1 MCGIAGEVSVDSV
14 NRDAVEK
21 MIAKMEHRGPDA
33 SGIWSDEHCVLGH
46 RRLSIID
53 LSPAG
58 SQPMCEPTRG
68 IVVAFNGEI
77 FNFRDLRESL
87 EKSGH
92 AFEGGSDTE
101 VLLRA
106 YCEWGAGVV
115 ERIRGMFAFAVWD
128 PGARTLLLARDR
140 FGRKPLFYAFDG
152 SRFVFASELD
162 ALVSGLDNRPVI
174 SEDGFASYLRFGY
187 VPGQAS
193 VLQGIERLRPGEVLT
208 WKGGKLDRRYCTG
221 ALDFPG
227 HPPWSPEVMHSTLRK
242 TLRSAVSD
250 RLVSDVP
257 LGCFLSGGIDSS
269 LVVAVAREIY
279 GPGLKTFTIS
289 FPGTARDEGTGAA
302 RIAKKLD
309 TDHCQI
315 DIRPSDLEAGYLET
329 LTKCPEPLGD
339 DSFIPTYFISR
350 ATREHV
356 TVALS
361 GDGGDEL
368 FGGYP
373 KYHQI
378 QFGRMGSFP
387 ARMVPE
393 MLRSRLPDQ
402 VAKALELIRI
412 PEESARALWLSS
424 LWKDGE
430 LATLLRNPASATVGR
445 DFFVEQWE
453 KFRSQSLQER
463 FTRIDLATYLEG
475 SILTKVDR
483 ASMAASLEVR
493 SPLLDERILDFSIAS
508 GIRSTSLGQGKTILK
523 DLLAEHL
530 PLDLFSGPKKGFGL
544 PIDEWFRGSLRGI
557 LEEYT
562 SEKRV
567 RAGGLLDPKA
577 VTKIRTLH
585 LSGRRNY
592 GRKLHALVA
601 WEVWREKS
609 GI

>member
-1 MCGIAGEVSVDSV
+1 
-14 NRDAVEK
+14 
-21 MIAKMEHRGPDA
+21 
-33 SGIWSDEHCVLGH
+33 
-46 RRLSIID
+46 
-53 LSPAG
+53 
-58 SQPMCEPTRG
+58 
-68 IVVAFNGEI
+68 
-77 FNFRDLRESL
+77 
-87 EKSGH
+87 
-92 AFEGGSDTE
+92 
-101 VLLRA
+101 
-106 YCEWGAGVV
+106 
-115 ERIRGMFAFAVWD
+115 
-128 PGARTLLLARDR
+128 
-140 FGRKPLFYAFDG
+140 
-152 SRFVFASELD
+152 
-162 ALVSGLDNRPVI
+162 
-174 SEDGFASYLRFGY
+174 
-187 VPGQAS
+187 
-193 VLQGIERLRPGEVLT
+193 
-208 WKGGKLDRRYCTG
+208 
-221 ALDFPG
+221 
-227 HPPWSPEVMHSTLRK
+227 MHSTLRK

-592 GRKLHALVA
+592 GRKRHALVA